1 MLCSKYSEK
10 MLPCSKYSGNKLP
23 RSRKQFPPSQQAL
36 AVKECEESGHDK
48 ETCLRVV
55 IVMNVGGNCNCHVN
69 VGGGDMDE
77 G

>member
-1 MLCSKYSEK
+1 M
-10 MLPCSKYSGNKLP
+10 
-23 RSRKQFPPSQQAL
+23 PPSQQAL
-36 AVKECEESGHDK
+36 AVKECEESGQDK

-69 VGGGDMDE
+69 FGGGDMDE

>member
-1 MLCSKYSEK
+1 ML
-10 MLPCSKYSGNKLP
+10 LCSKYSGNKLP
-23 RSRKQFPPSQQAL
+23 RSRKQLPPSQQAL

-55 IVMNVGGNCNCHVN
+55 IVIVMNVGGNCNWHVN